1 MSQLFR
7 FIHIVYWFFASTIIA
22 VSQNSPVGARSAALG
37 NASVPLSD
45 VWASYNNQAGLAW
58 LKHIEAGAYYENRF
72 LLSSLSSQGLA
83 VVVPFKKFGCFGL
96 NFTRFGYIQYNENK
110 FGLAYARSFGP
121 VFSAGIQFNLHW
133 IHIGMGYGELVT
145 ASGELSFQVKPKP
158 QWVVAAHVFNP
169 TRTPLAEYNREKIPT
184 IFRLGTSYAFHEKVL
199 ASTEIQADLDFTPTL
214 RVGVEYHAIEQLFF
228 RIGFSS
234 NPISPS
240 FGFGLKLKGFMLDAA
255 AAWQP
260 VLGFSPQASLSYK
273 FGK

>member
-1 MSQLFR
+1 MSQPIR
-7 FIHIVYWFFASTIIA
+7 FFHIVYFIVSVTGITIA
-22 VSQNSPVGARSAALG
+22 QNSPVGARSAALG

-45 VWASYNNQAGLAW
+45 VWSSYNNQAGLAW

-72 LLSSLSSQGLA
+72 LLPELSSQGLA
-83 VVVPFKKFGCFGL
+83 VAVPVKKIGCFGF
-96 NFTRFGYIQYNENK
+96 NFTRFGYTQYNENK

-133 IHIGMGYGELVT
+133 IHIGEGYGDLVT
-145 ASGELSFQVKPKP
+145 ASGELSFQVKPLP
-158 QWVVAAHVFNP
+158 QWVIAAHVFNP
-169 TRTPLAEYNREKIPT
+169 TRTPLADYNREKIPT

-199 ASTEIQADLDFTPTL
+199 ATAELQADLDFHPVF
-214 RVGVEYHAIEQLFF
+214 RAGVEYHTVEQLFL
-228 RIGFSS
+228 RMGFSS
-234 NPISPS
+234 NPVSPT
-240 FGFGLKLKGFMLDAA
+240 FGFGLQIKGFKLDAA

>member
-7 FIHIVYWFFASTIIA
+7 FVHIVYCFFVSIIIA
-22 VSQNSPVGARSAALG
+22 VPQNFPVGARSAALG

-72 LLSSLSSQGLA
+72 LLLELSSQGLA
-83 VVVPFKKFGCFGL
+83 VVVPLKKVGCFGL

-121 VFSAGIQFNLHW
+121 IFSAGIQFNLHW
-133 IHIGMGYGELVT
+133 IHIGMGYGDLVT
-145 ASGELSFQVKPKP
+145 ASGELSFQVKPMP

-169 TRTPLAEYNREKIPT
+169 NRTPLAEYNRERIPT

-199 ASTEIQADLDFTPTL
+199 ASTEIQADLDFSPIL
-214 RVGVEYHAIEQLFF
+214 RVGVEYHAIEQLFL

-240 FGFGLKLKGFMLDAA
+240 FGFGLNLKKFKLDAA

-260 VLGFSPQASLSYK
+260 ALGFSPQVSLSYNFVK
-273 FGK
+273 